1 MNMNH
6 LTVILKPTNRCNANC
21 IYCSAWDPG
30 KNKGSSTMSET
41 TLEILFE
48 RIDEWVKHSKR
59 TRKIKIIWHGG
70 EPTLMPVSFFYKAI
84 QLQETLKN
92 RYGLE
97 IENNIQSNLLYLDRE
112 KLEMLKRL
120 LCFNGQR
127 RTVGTS
133 YDPLPGIRMVKKGD
147 YEAEWEKSIALL
159 KENNFPFGIVYVVHR
174 QSLENMET
182 VVDTLLN
189 KFPRTGIRFNPLYKE
204 GRASNSACKP
214 LYITPLEWGDF
225 LIKLYRTW
233 EANDKKPAWQPL
245 KDFDTFHFKQ
255 DCRMSCD
262 HSGRCGTT
270 HLGIDTDGT
279 VYSCGRGID
288 RKYKSYGN
296 IHKHTIS
303 EILKTPPRIEMTNRS
318 AFLQNTFCRDCKWW
332 QYCHGGC
339 PMDAA
344 INNNNDIFKKTNF
357 CISRR
362 RFLDTIY
369 KEPSH

>member
-48 RIDEWVKHSKR
+48 RIEEWVKHSKR

-70 EPTLMPVSFFYKAI
+70 EPTLMPVDFFYKAI
-84 QLQETLKN
+84 QLQENLKN

-120 LCFNGQR
+120 LSFNGQR
-127 RTVGTS
+127 RTIGTS
-133 YDPLPGIRMVKKGD
+133 YEPLPGIRMVKKDD
-147 YEAEWEKSIALL
+147 YTAEWEKSIALL

-174 QSLENMET
+174 QSLENMDT
-182 VVDTLLN
+182 VVETLLN
-189 KFPRTGIRFNPLYKE
+189 KFPRIGIRFNPLYKE
-204 GRASNSACKP
+204 GRASSPACKP

-233 EANDKKPAWQPL
+233 EANDKKPSWQPL
-245 KDFDTFHFKQ
+245 KDFDTFHFKK

-303 EILKTPPRIEMTNRS
+303 EILKTPARIEMTNRS
-318 AFLQNTFCRDCKWW
+318 AFLQNTFCLDCKWW

-344 INNNNDIFKKTNF
+344 INNNNDIFKKSNF
-357 CISRR
+357 CISRQ